1 MGETPLNHWRSVD
14 IALLVLLCRLGP
26 HDEVL
31 LEKILNPKLPT
42 VHLLRVCRVIK
53 MCIKSTKKQYMDEWV
68 QMQIQVK
75 QRMQNKTRI
84 LLYS

>member
-53 MCIKSTKKQYMDEWV
+53 MCIKRCMDEWV

>member
-31 LEKILNPKLPT
+31 LEKILNPQIAHSAS
-42 VHLLRVCRVIK
+42 VE
-53 MCIKSTKKQYMDEWV
+53 S
-68 QMQIQVK
+68 MQS
-75 QRMQNKTRI
+75 N
-84 LLYS
+84 

>member
-14 IALLVLLCRLGP
+14 VALFVLLCRLHP
-26 HDEVL
+26 VCMS

-42 VHLLRVCRVIK
+42 MHLLRVCTVIK
-53 MCIKSTKKQYMDEWV
+53 MCIKSTKKQCMDEWV

-84 LLYS
+84 SLYS

>member
-1 MGETPLNHWRSVD
+1 MGETPLNHCIVGPSLQAWST
-14 IALLVLLCRLGP
+14 P

-53 MCIKSTKKQYMDEWV
+53 MCIKSTKKQCMDEWV
-68 QMQIQVK
+68 QMQIQVT